1 LSPSFGRGAMTQP
14 LTDVANADVVMI
26 CGGNPAE
33 NHPGIARFINRARDK
48 GGTVISVDPRYTKT
62 SVLSDIYAPI
72 RPGTDIV
79 FFNGMVN
86 YVLQQKKYFD
96 AYVRHYTNASYLLK
110 PEFAFKDGYFSG
122 WDEAKK
128 AYNYDSWA
136 YQTGPDGKALQ
147 DMTLADPNCVFQRML
162 TFYSRYTPETVE
174 KVTGMKKELFTKICE
189 TYSATGV
196 PDKSGCLVYAMG
208 LTQHT
213 VGTQNIR
220 GFCILQLLLGNM
232 GVPGGGVNAMR
243 GEANVQGSTDM
254 ALLFG
259 NLPGYLPAPHVKNH
273 PNLNVFKE
281 KITVKDSWAEN
292 SPKYMV
298 SMLKAFWGDKA
309 TKENDFC
316 YDWLPKFSRPHSWMD
331 MFNDMVDS
339 KLKGLMIWGM
349 NPVVSGPNYE
359 KTVNGLG
366 NLEWLLC
373 VDLFESE
380 TARFWKRPG
389 VDPKQIN
396 TEVFL
401 LPAASMV
408 EKDGSATN
416 TGRLL
421 QMRYKSVDP
430 IGDCKEDGAILNL
443 LVQELKKLYANDPG
457 AVFPDPIVN
466 LTWNYGDG
474 HHYDAD
480 SVFKEI
486 NGWDVNT
493 KAQLPGF
500 AALKDDGSTASGCWI
515 YCGLYPPAGNLAK
528 RRIREKSGI
537 NLNLEWGWTWP
548 MNRHILYNRASCDL
562 AGNPWSDKKALVR
575 WDAVKKAWSGID
587 VPDFIGGRA
596 PDAPLGT
603 APFIMIGGGHGRL
616 FAPGGMTAEGPWP
629 EHYEPLESPVQ
640 NMIGSSQN
648 NPLAVTFKSVYDKF
662 SAVGDA
668 DFPYMCTTYRV
679 AEHYQSGNITRK
691 LTTTVEAM
699 PELFV
704 EIDPELAKQKNI
716 ALGDWVEVSSI
727 RGKVKAKAF
736 VTPRIQPF
744 VVDGKKIHLLG
755 MPWNWGFTGIDPM
768 SETKDVHVANQV
780 TLAGGDPNSRIPEYK
795 SFMVNIRRV

>member
-1 LSPSFGRGAMTQP
+1 MTQP

-26 CGGNPAE
+26 CGGNPSE
-33 NHPGIARFINRARDK
+33 NHPGVARFINRAREK
-48 GGTVISVDPRYTKT
+48 GGIVISVDPRYTKT

-86 YVLQQKKYFD
+86 YVLQNKKYFEE
-96 AYVRHYTNASYLLK
+96 YVRHYTNASYLLK
-110 PEFAFKDGYFSG
+110 PEFDFKDGYFSG
-122 WDEAKK
+122 WDATKK
-128 AYNYDSWA
+128 AYDYASWS
-136 YQTGPDGKALQ
+136 YQNGPDGRALR
-147 DMTLADPNCVFQRML
+147 DLTLQDPNCVFQRML
-162 TFYSRYTPETVE
+162 KFYSRYTPDVVE
-174 KVTGMKKELFTKICE
+174 KVSGMKKDLFLKICE
-189 TYSATGV
+189 TYSTTGS
-196 PDKSGCLVYAMG
+196 PDKSGCLLYAMG
-208 LTQHT
+208 LTQHS

-220 GFCILQLLLGNM
+220 GFAILQLLLGNL
-232 GVPGGGVNAMR
+232 GVPGGGTNAMR

-254 ALLFG
+254 GLLYHS
-259 NLPGYLPAPHVKNH
+259 LPGYLPAPGAKAH
-273 PNLNVFKE
+273 PTLKSFQD
-281 KITVKDSWAEN
+281 KIYVKDSWNEN
-292 SPKYMV
+292 APKFMV

-316 YDWLPKFSRPHSWMD
+316 YDWLPKFSKPHSFMD
-331 MFNDMVDS
+331 MFDDMMDG

-359 KTVNGLG
+359 KTVQGLAK
-366 NLEWLLC
+366 LEWLLC

-389 VDPKQIN
+389 VDPKTIN
-396 TEVFL
+396 TEVFM

-416 TGRLL
+416 TSRLL
-421 QMRYKSVDP
+421 QMRSKSVDP
-430 IGDCKEDGAILNL
+430 IGDCKEDGAMLNM
-443 LVQELKKLYANDPG
+443 LVKELKKLYAEDPK
-457 AVFPDPIVN
+457 AVFPDPITN

-474 HHYDAD
+474 KHYDAD
-480 SVFKEI
+480 TVFKEI

-500 AALKDDGSTASGCWI
+500 AALKDDGSTTSGCWI
-515 YCGLYPPAGNLAK
+515 YCGMYPQAGNLAK
-528 RRIREKSGI
+528 RRKLEKSGI

-562 AGNPWSDKKALVR
+562 SGKPWSEKKALIK
-575 WDAVKKAWSGID
+575 WDGEKKAWSGID

-596 PDAPLGT
+596 PDADLGT
-603 APFIMIGGGHGRL
+603 APFIMIGGGHARL

-629 EHYEPLESPVQ
+629 EHYEPLESPVK
-640 NMIGSSQN
+640 NMISNVQN
-648 NPLAVTFKSVYDKF
+648 NPLAVSFKTSLDKL
-662 SAVGDA
+662 AAHGA
-668 DFPYMCTTYRV
+668 AEFPYIMTTYRV

-691 LTTTVEAM
+691 LETPVEAM

-704 EIDPELAKQKNI
+704 EIDPELAKQKGI
-716 ALGDWVEVSSI
+716 ALGDWVEVSSV

-744 VVDGKKIHLLG
+744 MVDGKKYHVLG

-768 SETKDVHVANQV
+768 SETKDIHIANQI
-780 TLAGGDPNSRIPEYK
+780 TPAAGDPNSRIPEYK
-795 SFMVNIRRV
+795 SFMANIRKV

>member
-1 LSPSFGRGAMTQP
+1 MTQP

-26 CGGNPAE
+26 CGGNPSE
-33 NHPGIARFINRARDK
+33 NHPGVARFINRAREK
-48 GGTVISVDPRYTKT
+48 GGIVISVDPRYTKT

-86 YVLQQKKYFD
+86 YVLQNKKYFEE
-96 AYVRHYTNASYLLK
+96 YVRHYTNASYLLK
-110 PEFAFKDGYFSG
+110 PEFDFKDGYFSG
-122 WDEAKK
+122 WDGTKK
-128 AYNYDSWA
+128 AYDYASWS
-136 YQTGPDGKALQ
+136 YQNGPNGRALR
-147 DMTLADPNCVFQRML
+147 DLTLQDPNCVFQRML
-162 TFYSRYTPETVE
+162 KFYSRYTPDVVE
-174 KVTGMKKELFTKICE
+174 KVSGMKKDLFLKICE
-189 TYSATGV
+189 TYSSTAS
-196 PDKSGCLVYAMG
+196 PDKSGCLLYAMG
-208 LTQHT
+208 LTQHS

-220 GFCILQLLLGNM
+220 GFAILQLLLGNL
-232 GVPGGGVNAMR
+232 GIPGGGMNALR

-254 ALLFG
+254 GLLYHS
-259 NLPGYLPAPHVKNH
+259 LPGYLPAPSAKAH
-273 PNLNVFKE
+273 PNLKSFQD
-281 KITVKDSWAEN
+281 KIYVKDSWNEN
-292 SPKYMV
+292 APKFMV

-316 YDWLPKFSRPHSWMD
+316 YDWLPKFSKPHSFMD
-331 MFNDMVDS
+331 MFNDMMDA

-359 KTVNGLG
+359 KTVQGLAK
-366 NLEWLLC
+366 LEWLLC

-380 TARFWKRPG
+380 TARFWNRPG
-389 VDPKQIN
+389 VDPKTIN
-396 TEVFL
+396 TEVFM

-416 TGRLL
+416 TSRLL
-421 QMRYKSVDP
+421 QMRSKSVEP
-430 IGDCKEDGAILNL
+430 IGDCRDDGSMLNA
-443 LVQELKKLYANDPG
+443 LVKELKKLYAEDPK
-457 AVFPDPIVN
+457 AVFPDPITN

-474 HHYDAD
+474 KHYDAD
-480 SVFKEI
+480 SVYKEI

-500 AALKDDGSTASGCWI
+500 AALKDDGSTTSGCWI
-515 YCGLYPPAGNLAK
+515 YCGVYPPAGNLAK
-528 RRIREKSGI
+528 RRKLEKSGI

-562 AGNPWSDKKALVR
+562 SGKPWSEKKALVK
-575 WDAVKKAWSGID
+575 WDAEKKAWSGID

-596 PDAPLGT
+596 PDADLGT
-603 APFIMIGGGHGRL
+603 SPFIMIGGGHGRL

-629 EHYEPLESPVQ
+629 EHYEPMESPVK
-640 NMIGSSQN
+640 NMISNVQN
-648 NPLAVTFKSVYDKF
+648 NPLAISYKTSLDKL
-662 SAVGDA
+662 AAHGA
-668 DFPYMCTTYRV
+668 AEFPYIMTTYRV

-691 LTTTVEAM
+691 LTTPVEAM

-704 EIDPELAKQKNI
+704 EIDPELAKQKGI
-716 ALGDWVEVSSI
+716 ALGDWVEVSSV

-744 VVDGKKIHLLG
+744 VVDGKKYHVLG

-768 SETKDVHVANQV
+768 SETKDIHIANQI
-780 TLAGGDPNSRIPEYK
+780 TPAAGDPNSRIPEYK
-795 SFMVNIRRV
+795 SFMANIRKV